1 MKKYLFVAMLVFVVG
16 ALAMFAAFATDDAGA
31 FPTGWAGGCDSCHS
45 SSLHSANTTHSNLYS
60 TGACQQCHSGG
71 TNNASTVDASNC
83 LACHPLATQPK
94 TSDGLATAHEVLG
107 NVAADTCLSCHA
119 STVTT
124 EPPTTEPPTTEPPTT
139 EPPTTEPPTTTP
151 PTTTPPT
158 SLSTTSTSPPTT
170 SAPTGGTT
178 STTLRRATRPFTG

>member
-31 FPTGWAGGCDSCHS
+31 FSTGWTAENCGGCHNGGSVAVAPAAHPPTNANHVGLTCGDCH
-45 SSLHSANTTHSNLYS
+45 TTVPAIDV
-60 TGACQQCHSGG
+60 T
-71 TNNASTVDASNC
+71 NC
-83 LACHPLATQPK
+83 LAAGCHVSA
-94 TSDGLATAHEVLG
+94 D
-107 NVAADTCLSCHA
+107 NVAAQHANVSGATCASCHP
-119 STVTT
+119 TQEVTT
-124 EPPTTEPPTTEPPTT
+124 TTSEGATTTTEGGA
-139 EPPTTEPPTTTP
+139 TTT
-151 PTTTPPT
+151 TAGETTTTDGTTSSTTPPT